1 MFSSEGLRKVSA
13 LFRALGNP
21 IRFKIVMLVSETKKP
36 LHIKA
41 VARLLKRDYAAIY
54 RHIKVLEKSGLLG
67 IYEVGRSR
75 VLYPKDEEL
84 INLVLS
90 FTKKLAQKNI

>member
-1 MFSSEGLRKVSA
+1 MFSDEELCKVSV
-13 LFRALGNP
+13 LFRAFGNP
-21 IRFKIVMLVSETKKP
+21 IRFKIVALVSGTKRP

-54 RHIKVLEKSGLLG
+54 RHVKVLEKSGLLG

-84 INLVLS
+84 INLFLG
-90 FTKKLAQKNI
+90 FAKKLAQKNI